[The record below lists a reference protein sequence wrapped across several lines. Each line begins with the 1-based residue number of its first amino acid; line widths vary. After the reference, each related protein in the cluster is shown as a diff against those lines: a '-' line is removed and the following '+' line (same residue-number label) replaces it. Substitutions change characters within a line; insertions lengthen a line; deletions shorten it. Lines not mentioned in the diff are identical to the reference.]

1 MNYQSTRN
9 AALTASS
16 AEAILNGLAPDG
28 GLYAMPALS
37 GLDFDW
43 KRCLT
48 LSTQGMATEILCA
61 LLPDFTH
68 AEMEQ
73 LVHAAYTGKFE
84 TEDLTPTVP
93 VGEDTVLELF
103 RGPTS
108 AFKDVALSMLPHLM
122 TAAKKKCGVDDE
134 ILIAHRD
141 LRRHRQ
147 GRDGGLLR
155 RRGHEDHRLL
165 PGRRRVRRAEGADGH
180 AGRRQYL
187 CRRGARQLRRRADC
201 RQAASLPRSAAKAC
215 SRARVCACRART
227 PSTSAALP
235 RRSSITSA
243 PTQTLSAA
251 ARSPSASGWT
261 TLFPPATSATFSP
274 ATSPASWG
282 FPSARSCARPTP
294 TTCSPTSSARAAT
307 IKSARST
314 SPARPRWTF
323 WCRATS
329 SVCCSCSPATSSW
342 WRSSCVSSPRT
353 APTRCRRS

>member
-122 TAAKKKCGVDDE
+122 TAAKKKGGVDDE
-134 ILIAHRD
+134 ILI
-141 LRRHRQ
+141 L
-147 GRDGGLLR
+147 
-155 RRGHEDHRLL
+155 
-165 PGRRRVRRAEGADGH
+165 
-180 AGRRQYL
+180 
-187 CRRGARQLRRRADC
+187 
-201 RQAASLPRSAAKAC
+201 
-215 SRARVCACRART
+215 T
-227 PSTSAALP
+227 
-235 RRSSITSA
+235 
-243 PTQTLSAA
+243 
-251 ARSPSASGWT
+251 
-261 TLFPPATSATFSP
+261 ATSGDTGKA
-274 ATSPASWG
+274 AMEG
-282 FPSARSCARPTP
+282 F
-294 TTCSPTSSARAAT
+294 
-307 IKSARST
+307 
-314 SPARPRWTF
+314 
-323 WCRATS
+323 
-329 SVCCSCSPATSSW
+329 
-342 WRSSCVSSPRT
+342 
-353 APTRCRRS
+353 